1 MPSGKTHLR
10 IELFLL
16 PVFGTLFY
24 LFVDVS
30 WTAVALFAGAYLF
43 SSLMLSPDLD
53 LRHNQAR
60 RRWGL
65 LGFVWIPYTKI
76 FKHRGISHSFLF
88 GTLTRLGYLGL
99 IAVLIAWGLSY
110 FKLWSIPVA
119 QLSSSHIDLSLVG
132 ILVAGLW
139 LPNILHTFVDHLH
152 SILPRRRRR
161 SYR

>member
-16 PVFGTLFY
+16 PVFVTLFY

-30 WTAVALFAGAYLF
+30 WADVALFAGAYLF

-53 LRHNQAR
+53 LRHNQTR
-60 RRWGL
+60 RRWRL
-65 LGFVWIPYTKI
+65 LGFIWIPYTKI
-76 FKHRGISHSFLF
+76 FKHRGVSHSVLF
-88 GTLTRLGYLGL
+88 GTLTRLCYLGL
-99 IAVLIAWGLSY
+99 IAVFIAWGLSY

-119 QLSSSHIDLSLVG
+119 QLASSPIDLQLVG
-132 ILVAGLW
+132 ILVSGLW
-139 LPNILHTFVDHLH
+139 LPNILHTFVDHMH

>member
-16 PVFGTLFY
+16 PVFVTIFY
-24 LFVDVS
+24 LLIDVS
-30 WTAVALFAGAYLF
+30 PTAVALFAGAYLF

-76 FKHRGISHSFLF
+76 FKHRGISHSILF

-110 FKLWSIPVA
+110 FKLGTIPIVA
-119 QLSSSHIDLSLVG
+119 PLDLQLVG
-132 ILVAGLW
+132 ILVSGLW
-139 LPNILHTFVDHLH
+139 LPNILHTCVDHLH
-152 SILPRRRRR
+152 GILPRRRRR
-161 SYR
+161 S